1 MIIVNYLFI
10 CKIDYFSTDKTSG
23 YCELYIYFI
32 NLAPC
37 IPKPAIEGGFWPC
50 SGTVSKQEPIMS
62 QQKPIET
69 TQYGI
74 FNFESVSSGLNMW
87 SIIITI
93 IIILCLIFI
102 CESCCTRPS
111 QMLQCCFRQ
120 RNLLR
125 NAPPA
130 SGRPDLQLG
139 NTQVNLQPWA
149 SYPGLATTLP
159 PINWKNIGAEQLSR
173 LPLAT
178 PSIPSLPPPGGLISL
193 QMADGRLA
201 VI

>member
-1 MIIVNYLFI
+1 MLTVHLFA
-10 CKIDYFSTDKTSG
+10 
-23 YCELYIYFI
+23 

-50 SGTVSKQEPIMS
+50 SGTVPKQEPIMS

-87 SIIITI
+87 SIIITL

-102 CESCCTRPS
+102 CESCCTEPS
-111 QMLQCCFRQ
+111 QMLRCCFQQ
-120 RNLLR
+120 RNVLQ
-125 NAPPA
+125 NALPT
-130 SGRPDLQLG
+130 SGRPDPEIG
-139 NTQVNLQPWA
+139 NPQANLPPWA
-149 SYPGLATTLP
+149 SYPGFDANLP
-159 PINWKNIGAEQLSR
+159 PINWRNYGAEQLSR
-173 LPLAT
+173 LPLANT
-178 PSIPSLPPPGGLISL
+178 TLPSLPPPGGLSSL
-193 QMADGRLA
+193 QMPDGRLA